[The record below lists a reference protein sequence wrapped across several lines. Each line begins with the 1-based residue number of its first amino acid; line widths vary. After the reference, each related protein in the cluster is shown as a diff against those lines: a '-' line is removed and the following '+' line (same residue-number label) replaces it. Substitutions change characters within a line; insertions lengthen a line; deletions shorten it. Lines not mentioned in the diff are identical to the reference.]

1 MNRLKYE
8 SEVKLVEQMKAYKFR
23 IYPNKKQTELINKT
37 IGCARFVFNY
47 TLAEQKKIDDMWYKV
62 EEMYQ
67 SGQLPQN
74 NWKGTF
80 FNKNNAQKAITQLK
94 KNHPFLKEVD
104 STALQNAV
112 GNVDN
117 AYSRYYSKLGG
128 KPKFKSKKNE
138 IQSYKTNFN
147 KTSKGG
153 SIRIEGNHIQLPK
166 LGLVKFAKSREVLG
180 SIQNATIR
188 RTPSGKYFISIAC
201 KLEIEELV
209 KTTKKIGVDVGLKDF
224 AITSDGIIFE
234 NPKWLRNK
242 SKRLAKLQKDL
253 SRKKY
258 GSNNWNKARIKVAKL
273 HEKIKNQR
281 TDYLQKIS
289 TMLINEN
296 QVIAIEDLRISNMM
310 KNHNNA
316 RAISEVSWYEFRVM
330 LEYKAKWYGREIVVA
345 PSNYASS
352 QLCSECG
359 YKNSDVKNQGLREWT
374 CPQCNTHHHRD
385 INASKNLLKLAI

>member
-1 MNRLKYE
+1 MKQLKAFKFRLHPNKQQIQLIEQTFGCCRFVYNYTLSYHKRLNEDMWYTVEQMVQCGQLLQNNFKGQFFNKYE
-8 SEVKLVEQMKAYKFR
+8 SVKALK
-23 IYPNKKQTELINKT
+23 L
-37 IGCARFVFNY
+37 
-47 TLAEQKKIDDMWYKV
+47 LKV
-62 EEMYQ
+62 
-67 SGQLPQN
+67 
-74 NWKGTF
+74 
-80 FNKNNAQKAITQLK
+80 
-94 KNHPFLKEVD
+94 NHPFLKDVD
-104 STALQNAV
+104 SVALQSCLDGLAKSYDKHYKTGSIV
-112 GNVDN
+112 H
-117 AYSRYYSKLGG
+117 
-128 KPKFKSKKNE
+128 FKSKKNP
-138 IQSYKTNFN
+138 IQSYTTKCTNN
-147 KTSKGG
+147 N
-153 SIRIEGNHIQLPK
+153 IAIIGNRVKLPK
-166 LGLVKFAKSREVLG
+166 LGFVKFVKSREIDG
-180 SIQNATIR
+180 KIKTATIR
-188 RTPSGKYFISIAC
+188 RTSTGKYFISLTC
-201 KLEIEELV
+201 ELEINKLP
-209 KTTKKIGVDVGLKDF
+209 KTDKKVGVDVGLKDF
-224 AITSDGIIFE
+224 AITSDGVIFE
-234 NPKWLRNK
+234 NPKWLRSK
-242 SKRLAKLQKDL
+242 TKRLAKLQKDL

-345 PSNYASS
+345 PSNYPSS

-385 INASKNLLKLAI
+385 VNASKNLLKLAI